1 MPRTFLQFMVCVCV
15 TCALIVT
22 VGTEASAA
30 SKTTTRQAQKAE
42 SGTSG
47 KQAVKQK
54 SAKTKA
60 TGKKSAKRS
69 PVSEFGEC
77 EAGES
82 AAAVMAAS
90 QSKQSTKIAKTSETA
105 TATQLTRLGNLR
117 MPVDGDVSSPF
128 GLRRIPKG
136 RGSKVHKG
144 IDIRASV
151 GDPVIAAGSG
161 VVVFSGAKRGYGKVM
176 EIDHGNGLL
185 TRYAHLGVCSL
196 PEGRQVKA
204 GEVIGKVGRTGRIT
218 GINLHFETVVNGRF
232 MDPMP
237 FLGSSFAQS
246 ADRYGDSD
254 TARN

>member
-1 MPRTFLQFMVCVCV
+1 MPRTFLQFMVSVCV
-15 TCALIVT
+15 ACALIVA

-30 SKTTTRQAQKAE
+30 SKTTTRQTQKAE
-42 SGTSG
+42 AGTSG

-60 TGKKSAKRS
+60 TGKKSAKRA

-82 AAAVMAAS
+82 AAAVTAAS
-90 QSKQSTKIAKTSETA
+90 QSKQTTKAAETA
-105 TATQLTRLGNLR
+105 TVTQLTRLGNLR
-117 MPVDGDVSSPF
+117 MPVDGEVSSPF

-176 EIDHGNGLL
+176 EIDHGNGML

-237 FLGSSFAQS
+237 FLGSSFAES
-246 ADRYGDSD
+246 AGRYGHSNA
-254 TARN
+254 ARN

>member
-15 TCALIVT
+15 TCALIVA

-42 SGTSG
+42 AGTSG

-60 TGKKSAKRS
+60 TGKKSAKRA

-82 AAAVMAAS
+82 AAAVSAAS
-90 QSKQSTKIAKTSETA
+90 QRKQTTTTPETA

-117 MPVDGDVSSPF
+117 MPVDGEVSSPF

-144 IDIRASV
+144 IDIRACV

-185 TRYAHLGVCSL
+185 TRYAHLGVCAL

-218 GINLHFETVVNGRF
+218 GINLHFETVVDGRF

-237 FLGSSFAQS
+237 FLGSSFAES
-246 ADRYGDSD
+246 ADRYGNSN